1 MRPWCPCAR
10 GSSPGSVLRSSGN
23 CPSDPCTRQEQWC
36 RVQSVHTRL
45 PFEINRLVVVF
56 IINDFDVC
64 FVLFASNLKKKMYE
78 MKMIGRRLVLPH

>member
-1 MRPWCPCAR
+1 MYVCVYSTCRKRMRPWCPCAR

-56 IINDFDVC
+56 IINDFDVFC
-64 FVLFASNLKKKMYE
+64 FVCEQFEKKN
-78 MKMIGRRLVLPH
+78 V